1 MSHPAKTVLAYGI
14 REMKK
19 QLLVSLLLLSSSVS
33 LHAQTEVLIE
43 VDTGRTMNAG
53 SGAIPVL
60 HRAILTMP
68 AGPTDTALLYFRGNP
83 GYMLIRSLQ
92 DKQRNLGWLGKGEA
106 DILQAGIALVQMDCP
121 TDQWGD
127 SPRPPATKCLGDY
140 RASKQHADDVRR
152 IMARLKEQHGLANF
166 YVMGHSIG
174 TISSRWLAINLGT
187 EEIAGSIHSAA
198 QNISNDVTS
207 RLKLGNLPR
216 EFPGKSAGAP
226 LLHVHNERDAC
237 PSTPYY
243 FVKDYAKDNLVTV
256 RGGIPEGHPCGPGH
270 LHAHQ
275 GREEVVVRSII
286 SWIKA
291 KNVDR
296 LIGE

>member
-106 DILQAGIALVQMDCP
+106 DILQAGIALV
-121 TDQWGD
+121 
-127 SPRPPATKCLGDY
+127 
-140 RASKQHADDVRR
+140 
-152 IMARLKEQHGLANF
+152 LK
-166 YVMGHSIG
+166 
-174 TISSRWLAINLGT
+174 
-187 EEIAGSIHSAA
+187 
-198 QNISNDVTS
+198 
-207 RLKLGNLPR
+207 
-216 EFPGKSAGAP
+216 
-226 LLHVHNERDAC
+226 
-237 PSTPYY
+237 
-243 FVKDYAKDNLVTV
+243 
-256 RGGIPEGHPCGPGH
+256 
-270 LHAHQ
+270 
-275 GREEVVVRSII
+275 
-286 SWIKA
+286 
-291 KNVDR
+291 
-296 LIGE
+296 